1 MFMKP
6 EIQENLQTVIEQ
18 GRLIQSFVNG
28 ISFEDYLSD
37 EKTRLAVERSF
48 EIIGE
53 ALNRAYKLDP
63 DTIDSITD
71 YRKIISFRNILAHCY
86 DSIEDRIV
94 WGVIE
99 ESLPSLLSDAVNLI
113 AI

>member
-1 MFMKP
+1 MKP
-6 EIQENLQTVIEQ
+6 ELQENLQTVIEQ

-28 ISFEDYLSD
+28 ISFEFYQSD
-37 EKTRLAVERSF
+37 EKTRLAVERCF

-63 DTIDSITD
+63 ETVDSITD

-86 DSIEDRIV
+86 DSVEDRLV

-99 ESLPSLLSDAVNLI
+99 ESLPSLLSDVMNLI
-113 AI
+113 AV

>member
-1 MFMKP
+1 MKP
-6 EIQENLQTVIEQ
+6 ELQENLQTVIEQ

-28 ISFEDYLSD
+28 ISFVVYQSD
-37 EKTRLAVERSF
+37 EKTRLAVKRCF

-63 DTIDSITD
+63 ETVDSITD

-86 DSIEDRIV
+86 NSVEDRLV

-99 ESLPSLLSDAVNLI
+99 ESLPSLLSDVMSLM